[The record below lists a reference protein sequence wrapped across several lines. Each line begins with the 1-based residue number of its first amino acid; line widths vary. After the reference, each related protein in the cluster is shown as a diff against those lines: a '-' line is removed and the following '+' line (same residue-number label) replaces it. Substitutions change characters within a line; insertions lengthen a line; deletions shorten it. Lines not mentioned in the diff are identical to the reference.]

1 MTMVNNMLV
10 FMLPGAPGN
19 GAFVFH
25 MLNMVNSLAPGTGN
39 LLLLKDVKSVH
50 LFMCKIISSVVSF
63 HRSAVIMRSTD
74 ELVIF

>member
-1 MTMVNNMLV
+1 M
-10 FMLPGAPGN
+10 PGAPGN

-39 LLLLKDVKSVH
+39 LLLLKDVKSVQ
-50 LFMCKIISSVVSF
+50 LFMCKIISSEYVVSF

-74 ELVIF
+74 ELYFRSYNYIL